1 MNATQMDLDTSVGKF
16 FAVTKTSFRLF
27 SNPAFIDLINVIKKN
42 PNLIMPKEKV
52 AANRCL
58 TLADGWATRK
68 KEELMPAF
76 QSKGSTICSDGMRSH
91 GRLVTLLILHFCF
104 SCM

>member
-16 FAVTKTSFRLF
+16 LAVTKTSFRLF
-27 SNPAFIDLINVIKKN
+27 SNPAFIDLINVLKKN

-58 TLADGWATRK
+58 TLTDGWAIRK

-76 QSKGSTICSDGMRSH
+76 QSKGALFVPME
-91 GRLVTLLILHFCF
+91 
-104 SCM
+104 